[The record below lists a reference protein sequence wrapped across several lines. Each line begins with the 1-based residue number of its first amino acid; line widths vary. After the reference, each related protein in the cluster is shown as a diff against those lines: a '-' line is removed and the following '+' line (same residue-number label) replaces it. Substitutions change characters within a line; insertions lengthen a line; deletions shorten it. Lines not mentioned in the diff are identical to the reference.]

1 LQHCDIATTSLLRL
15 FAYNTCDNSS
25 MSNFDSLHYNEIFFT
40 FNKHCKGKMRKTKKV
55 DFVFGEMKERNAT
68 KTYKKKNDVKKLLWT
83 QKEKVKKKNLGKT
96 IC

>member
-1 LQHCDIATTSLLRL
+1 
-15 FAYNTCDNSS
+15 

-68 KTYKKKNDVKKLLWT
+68 KTYKKKNDVKKLL
-83 QKEKVKKKNLGKT
+83 
-96 IC
+96 